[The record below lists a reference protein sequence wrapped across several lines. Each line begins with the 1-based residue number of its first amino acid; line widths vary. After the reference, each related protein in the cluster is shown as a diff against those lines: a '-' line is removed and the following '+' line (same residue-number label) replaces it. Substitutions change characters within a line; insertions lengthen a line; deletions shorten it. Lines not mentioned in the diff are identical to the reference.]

1 MHGDGGVRPPRTDE
15 RCVMNPLD
23 PQLPEGSARDWL
35 TRREAELRAEIG
47 DATQPESAGDREVL
61 DRKDEAGENALRDV
75 ASAEV
80 ERDLAELREVQ
91 AALQRL
97 DEGSWG
103 RCADCEEP
111 IDPRRLAV
119 QPAALRCA
127 ACQARREA

>member
-1 MHGDGGVRPPRTDE
+1 MT
-15 RCVMNPLD
+15 PLD
-23 PQLPEGSARDWL
+23 PQILHGMARDWL
-35 TRREAELRAEIG
+35 TRRAAELRTEIG
-47 DATQPESAGDREVL
+47 DATQLEAVNGHEVV
-61 DRKDEAGENALRDV
+61 DRKDEADATLQRDV

-80 ERDLAELREVQ
+80 ERDLAELRAVQ
-91 AALQRL
+91 AALKRL
-97 DEGSWG
+97 DDGSWG

>member
-1 MHGDGGVRPPRTDE
+1 MT
-15 RCVMNPLD
+15 PLD
-23 PQLPEGSARDWL
+23 PRSLPGTARDWL

-47 DATQPESAGDREVL
+47 GATRLEASGEHEVL
-61 DRKDEAGENALRDV
+61 DRKDEADETLRRGV

-80 ERDLAELREVQ
+80 ERDLAELQAVQ

-97 DEGSWG
+97 DEGRWG
-103 RCADCEEP
+103 RCADCDEP

-127 ACQARREA
+127 ACQARSEA